1 MAVRWVLPVLFLS
14 AFALAA
20 PSPAYSAGEARR
32 LPPTNAEMVF
42 VPGGDWSIGCAP
54 SDSECFADERPRTTA
69 PGRAGF
75 WLDATEVTAGQY
87 RRYVQATGAKPPAAV
102 GFAVGDDEPVVNVS
116 WGEAVAFCTWA
127 DKRLPTEI
135 EWETA
140 ARGTLSDATFSAGA
154 AIDHDRANLAGTG
167 GRDRWAK
174 LAPVGSFERN
184 SIGIFDMAG
193 NVWEWCEDWYDT
205 KPHTGGDDTAPA
217 GTLRVLK
224 GGAFNSTVK
233 SLRIS
238 NRGRFAP
245 TTRHEFIGFRCARSL
260 RSDDPAPGVS
270 SAAAAP
276 SPGPTPPAR
285 TSVPPTL
292 TPAVTARPQPPESAV
307 TAAPIM
313 LVKKRFPPSGDEMAW
328 LPPGE
333 YEMGCVRGDSECSGD
348 EQPRHRVVFKRG
360 LWMSLTEV
368 SLGQYKTFVSATK
381 AELPRQPEWVEDAH
395 PVVNV
400 TWDQAVAYCSWV
412 GGRLPTEAEWENA
425 ARGGFAGAKYP
436 QGRFVTHDEANFDGT
451 GGRDTWPKSAP
462 TGSFG
467 ANPFGLFDLLGNV
480 REWCQDW
487 YDDHYYSTSPV
498 DAPPGPTGGTSR
510 CARGGS
516 WTSDPGRLRLS
527 YRDNMEPSL
536 NTVSTGFRCVVPGE
550 ASRQ

>member
-193 NVWEWCEDWYDT
+193 NVWEWTSDWFAARHPADAA
-205 KPHTGGDDTAPA
+205 KACCVPKNPRGGPIE
-217 GTLRVLK
+217 GSYEPRQPNVRIPRKVVK
-224 GGAFNSTVK
+224 GGSFLCSP
-233 SLRIS
+233 SYCLRYRPAARQPQMIDS
-238 NRGRFAP
+238 AMS
-245 TTRHEFIGFRCARSL
+245 HIGFRCIDRN
-260 RSDDPAPGVS
+260 RRAP
-270 SAAAAP
+270 
-276 SPGPTPPAR
+276 
-285 TSVPPTL
+285 
-292 TPAVTARPQPPESAV
+292 
-307 TAAPIM
+307 
-313 LVKKRFPPSGDEMAW
+313 
-328 LPPGE
+328 
-333 YEMGCVRGDSECSGD
+333 
-348 EQPRHRVVFKRG
+348 
-360 LWMSLTEV
+360 
-368 SLGQYKTFVSATK
+368 
-381 AELPRQPEWVEDAH
+381 
-395 PVVNV
+395 
-400 TWDQAVAYCSWV
+400 
-412 GGRLPTEAEWENA
+412 
-425 ARGGFAGAKYP
+425 
-436 QGRFVTHDEANFDGT
+436 
-451 GGRDTWPKSAP
+451 
-462 TGSFG
+462 
-467 ANPFGLFDLLGNV
+467 
-480 REWCQDW
+480 
-487 YDDHYYSTSPV
+487 
-498 DAPPGPTGGTSR
+498 
-510 CARGGS
+510 
-516 WTSDPGRLRLS
+516 
-527 YRDNMEPSL
+527 
-536 NTVSTGFRCVVPGE
+536 
-550 ASRQ
+550 